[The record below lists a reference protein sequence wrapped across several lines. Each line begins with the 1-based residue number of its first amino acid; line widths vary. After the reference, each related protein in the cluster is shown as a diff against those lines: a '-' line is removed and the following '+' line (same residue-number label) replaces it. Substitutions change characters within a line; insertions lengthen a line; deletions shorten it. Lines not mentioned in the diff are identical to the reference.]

1 MLAVFIVVTFG
12 QFSPERIVLEELRTK
27 ELAERR
33 RTHSIDHA
41 GLEVGERRALN
52 VLFA

>member
-1 MLAVFIVVTFG
+1 MLNPIVVAFG
-12 QFSPERIVLEELRTK
+12 QFPPARIVLEELRAK

-33 RTHSIDHA
+33 RAHSIDHA
-41 GLEVGERRALN
+41 GREVGEHRALN

>member
-1 MLAVFIVVTFG
+1 MLNPIVFTFG
-12 QFSPERIVLEELRTK
+12 QMSPARIVLEELRTK

-33 RTHSIDHA
+33 RAHSIDYT
-41 GLEVGERRALN
+41 GLEVVEHRALN

>member
-1 MLAVFIVVTFG
+1 MLNPIVVAFG
-12 QFSPERIVLEELRTK
+12 PISPARIVLEELRTK

-33 RTHSIDHA
+33 RAQSIDHA
-41 GLEVGERRALN
+41 GLEVGEHRAVT